1 MENFA
6 YNYKI
11 LSYEQAEKK
20 ARELKFLGK
29 SIVMV
34 SGCYDLV
41 HVAHVI
47 YLKKCKNLGDVLF
60 LSLGS
65 DETIRKLKGPN
76 RPIIKQEY
84 RAGLLAAME
93 CVDYVVIAEESLNEL
108 NKIDYE
114 KLFKTIKPNIL
125 AVNNNDSSLK
135 EKQEFAEN
143 NGAKL
148 GVIDCTDHPKIST
161 SEIEKGIKES

>member
-47 YLKKCKNLGDVLF
+47 YLKKCKN
-60 LSLGS
+60 
-65 DETIRKLKGPN
+65 
-76 RPIIKQEY
+76 
-84 RAGLLAAME
+84 
-93 CVDYVVIAEESLNEL
+93 
-108 NKIDYE
+108 
-114 KLFKTIKPNIL
+114 
-125 AVNNNDSSLK
+125 
-135 EKQEFAEN
+135 
-143 NGAKL
+143 
-148 GVIDCTDHPKIST
+148 
-161 SEIEKGIKES
+161 